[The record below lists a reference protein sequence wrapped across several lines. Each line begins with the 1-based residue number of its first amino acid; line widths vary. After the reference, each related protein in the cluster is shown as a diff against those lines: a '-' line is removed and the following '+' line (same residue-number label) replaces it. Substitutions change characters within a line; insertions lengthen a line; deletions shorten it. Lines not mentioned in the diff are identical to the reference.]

1 MRIARSGPDDAPIV
15 RDIYNELIAVSAAIY
30 EYEPRSLET
39 VLDWFAKK
47 EKAGF
52 PVYGAYGDDGSFQ
65 GFATYGPFRE
75 RPAYRY
81 TIEHSVYVRSGMRGA
96 GTGTALMRFLIDETR
111 GRGYHAMIG
120 GIDSGN
126 AGSLRLH
133 ERLGFTEAGRILQAG
148 WKFGR
153 WLDLVF
159 MELVLDGPDAVR

>member
-1 MRIARSGPDDAPIV
+1 MIAS
-15 RDIYNELIAVSAAIY
+15 SAAIY
-30 EYEPRSLET
+30 EYDPRTLEAI
-39 VLDWFAKK
+39 LEWYAAKEAK
-47 EKAGF
+47 GL
-52 PVYGAYGDDGSFQ
+52 PVYGAYDEDGAFL

-81 TIEHSVYVRSGMRGA
+81 TVEHSVYVRSGRRGA
-96 GTGTALMRFLIDETR
+96 GVGTALMRYLIDEAR

-126 AGSLRLH
+126 EGSLRLH
-133 ERLGFTEAGRILQAG
+133 ERLGFAEAGRILQAG